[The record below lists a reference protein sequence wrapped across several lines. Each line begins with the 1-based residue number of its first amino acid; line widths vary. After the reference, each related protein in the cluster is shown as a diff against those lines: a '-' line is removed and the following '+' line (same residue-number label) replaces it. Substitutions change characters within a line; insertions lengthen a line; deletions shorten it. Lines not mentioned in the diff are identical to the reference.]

1 MRKCCAGEPILW
13 WGVFLVAMSAPAAA
27 WSVVGPTTITFL
39 LLRVSGVRMLEK
51 GLSERRPQYADCA
64 PNERLLPV
72 AAAQGLRRPR
82 VRQPHDLP

>member
-51 GLSERRPQYADCA
+51 GLSERRQRHVGD
-64 PNERLLPV
+64 V
-72 AAAQGLRRPR
+72 RRTSALFPWPPR
-82 VRQPHDLP
+82 RD